1 MDPLLRDSIS
11 SINQPH
17 AYPHTGLLPPH
28 HIISICPIISLTRSK
43 KPLLKGKLWRF
54 DAGQDSVCR
63 GACGQQ
69 VPCYC
74 PSMVRRHHHNAVYLF
89 FPCFNPQLKFAVQRA
104 DLPVLP
110 KTLRELKHPGVSPEM
125 RKRQQCRC
133 T

>member
-17 AYPHTGLLPPH
+17 AYPHTGSLPPH

-54 DAGQDSVCR
+54 GAGQDCAEVHVVGRFFAIAHLRCQDT
-63 GACGQQ
+63 AIT
-69 VPCYC
+69 
-74 PSMVRRHHHNAVYLF
+74 LF
-89 FPCFNPQLKFAVQRA
+89 TCFSRFNPQLKFAVQRA

-110 KTLRELKHPGVSPEM
+110 KTLREPKHPGVSPEM